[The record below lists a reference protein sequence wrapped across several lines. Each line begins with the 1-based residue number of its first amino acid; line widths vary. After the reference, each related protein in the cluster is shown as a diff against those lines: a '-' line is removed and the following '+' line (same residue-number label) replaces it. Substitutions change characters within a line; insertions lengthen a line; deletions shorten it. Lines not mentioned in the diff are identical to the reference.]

1 MLALTSAEPGPLVG
15 VLVSVNTIPAAANAA
30 VALANWVPT
39 EAIGSAIQLPID
51 LSAIAVAKTLT
62 LLLLR
67 ARTEQL
73 TRRSAARVAYLLRLG
88 VRPGVIIQSSEL
100 NPAK

>member
-1 MLALTSAEPGPLVG
+1 MDCWFLAGIAGMLALTSAESGALVG
-15 VLVSVNTIPAAANAA
+15 VLISVNTIPAAANAA
-30 VALANWVPT
+30 VALTKWVPT

-73 TRRSAARVAYLLRLG
+73 TRRSAAVS
-88 VRPGVIIQSSEL
+88 PT
-100 NPAK
+100 